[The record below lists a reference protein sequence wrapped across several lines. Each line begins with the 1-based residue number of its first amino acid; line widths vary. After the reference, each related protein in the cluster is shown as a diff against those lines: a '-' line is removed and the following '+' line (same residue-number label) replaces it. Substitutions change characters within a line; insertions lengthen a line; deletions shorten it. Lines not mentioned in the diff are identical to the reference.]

1 MNNGHG
7 SDTHFPPTGLELNV
21 ELVRQRLDATI
32 RELDRRRHDAFDVK
46 TQIRRHAVPVI
57 GGVVAFAAAVAA
69 VTWWAVRRRVRRH
82 QLVPRLHRLRMA
94 LGRMVEKPDRVA
106 RENPNVVRKIAA
118 AAGTTAASML
128 AKKLMRRA
136 GAGA

>member
-7 SDTHFPPTGLELNV
+7 TQPAPTGLELNV

-32 RELDRRRHDAFDVK
+32 RELDRRRHDAFDV
-46 TQIRRHAVPVI
+46 RRQLRRRALPVI
-57 GGVVAFAAAVAA
+57 GGMVALAATVAA
-69 VTWWAVRRRVRRH
+69 LTVWAVRRRIAR
-82 QLVPRLHRLRMA
+82 HRLRPKLQRLRYA
-94 LGRMVEKPDRVA
+94 VGRMIAKPDRVA
-106 RENPNVVRKIAA
+106 REHPNVVRKIAA

-128 AKKLMRRA
+128 AKKLMKRA

>member
-7 SDTHFPPTGLELNV
+7 TQPTPTGLELNV

-32 RELDRRRHDAFDVK
+32 RELDRRRHDAFDVRR
-46 TQIRRHAVPVI
+46 QLRRHALPVI
-57 GGVVAFAAAVAA
+57 GGIVALTATVAA
-69 VTWWAVRRRVRRH
+69 LTVWALRRRIAR
-82 QLVPRLHRLRMA
+82 HRLRPKMQRLRRA
-94 LGRMVEKPDRVA
+94 VGRMVAKPDRVA

-118 AAGTTAASML
+118 AAGTTAATML